1 MYKIGRRAFNET
13 EIYRKLNN
21 KTQNPAL
28 TAGFWHTH
36 TYFSGISDMPIL
48 KKDYYWEALKY
59 YYSFIITQFKNFAIV
74 FFNLT
79 NSFFA
84 QYL

>member
-21 KTQNPAL
+21 KTQNPAVE
-28 TAGFWHTH
+28 AGFWHTH

-48 KKDYYWEALKY
+48 KKDYY
-59 YYSFIITQFKNFAIV
+59 
-74 FFNLT
+74 
-79 NSFFA
+79 
-84 QYL
+84 